1 MGVSGVHWPDDA
13 GRELHAVYHFRSMT
27 HGGRYVRVE
36 VTCPDTD
43 PHIPSITA
51 TYPANDWHERETWD
65 MFGIIFEGHLDLRRI
80 LTDYGFI
87 GHPFRKDFPLI
98 GNVEV
103 RYDPEGQPGLANLI
117 EILAVLTGR
126 STDDVVAEY
135 AGSMYG
141 PLKVAAAEAVVALA
155 EPFAARTR
163 ELLDDPAELDR
174 LMAAGAERARAV
186 AAETVAL
193 TYDRLGLVPA
203 QPMP

>member
-1 MGVSGVHWPDDA
+1 M
-13 GRELHAVYHFRSMT
+13 
-27 HGGRYVRVE
+27 
-36 VTCPDTD
+36 
-43 PHIPSITA
+43 
-51 TYPANDWHERETWD
+51 
-65 MFGIIFEGHLDLRRI
+65 
-80 LTDYGFI
+80 
-87 GHPFRKDFPLI
+87 
-98 GNVEV
+98 
-103 RYDPEGQPGLANLI
+103 
-117 EILAVLTGR
+117 LTGR